1 MTDSNNTNPFD
12 PKDQNTNDLLNQQ
25 SIPLNSSNEDSTK
38 QNHDIPYQYS
48 PNTGWE
54 TPSTTSQQYA
64 WNINEYADEM
74 KQNHSF
80 ENSNSPKNK
89 SSSKKIVTLLA
100 SCVAAIVVL
109 SFAGYG
115 AYTALGGL
123 NSQKFVDES
132 PVQDPTSDSGKPNIM
147 ANDRPKDY
155 NASTSGI
162 MTTPEIYKKLQNSV
176 VGIVSYYS
184 GTLNSAGGSGFIIS
198 EDGYIATNAHVIS
211 EASGIKV
218 VLSNNEEYEARLIG
232 LDETT
237 DIAVIKID
245 ATGLDVVEVGNSDQ
259 LEVGE
264 DIIAIGCPTSLELA
278 GSLTKGVVSAIN
290 RVIATDVSANNKYIQ
305 IDAAI
310 NPGNSGGVLVNSN
323 GQVIGINTLKIIENG
338 VEGIGF
344 AIPINDALPI
354 INDLITNGKVTGR
367 PKLGITGEYINEIT
381 ATMNNLPVTGIRV
394 IETDPLSN
402 IAQKKVITGDIITKI
417 NGISIN
423 SFSTLKD
430 ELNKHKAGDSVSIT
444 VFRRTQGQKDKT
456 FDVNIILMEQ

>member
-1 MTDSNNTNPFD
+1 MTDSNNTNPFA
-12 PKDQNTNDLLNQQ
+12 PKEEPIDHTPPFNSTNK
-25 SIPLNSSNEDSTK
+25 EVVDSTQQK
-38 QNHDIPYQYS
+38 QEVPYEYS

-54 TPSTTSQQYA
+54 TSSSTPQQYG
-64 WNINEYADEM
+64 WNNNQYEDEL
-74 KQNHSF
+74 KQNQFSGAPK
-80 ENSNSPKNK
+80 EPKNNRSFKK
-89 SSSKKIVTLLA
+89 SITLLTA
-100 SCVAAIVVL
+100 CFAAVVVL
-109 SFAGYG
+109 SFAAYG
-115 AYTALGGL
+115 AYSVMEGIVPPRLANEELAEPP
-123 NSQKFVDES
+123 S
-132 PVQDPTSDSGKPNIM
+132 SDSDKPNILS
-147 ANDRPKDY
+147 NDRPKDY
-155 NASTSGI
+155 NAPTSGV
-162 MTTPEIYKKLQNSV
+162 MSTPEVYKKLQNSV

-184 GTLNSAGGSGFIIS
+184 GTFNAAGGSGFIIS
-198 EDGYIATNAHVIS
+198 EDGYIATNAHVVTQ
-211 EASGIKV
+211 ANGIKV
-218 VLSNNEEYEARLIG
+218 VLANNEEYEARLIG

-245 ATGLDVVEVGNSDQ
+245 EVGLDVVEIGNSDQ

-290 RVIATDVSANNKYIQ
+290 RVIATDVSASNKYIQ

-323 GQVIGINTLKIIENG
+323 GQVIGINTLKIVENG

-354 INDLITNGKVTGR
+354 INDLISNGKVTGR

-381 ATMNNLPVTGIRV
+381 ANMNGLPVTGIRV
-394 IETDPLSN
+394 IETDPLSD
-402 IAQKKVITGDIITKI
+402 IARKKVITGDIITKI
-417 NGISIN
+417 NNVSID
-423 SFSTLKD
+423 SFATLKD
-430 ELNKHKAGDSVSIT
+430 ELNKHKAGDTIGIS